1 MLASSVSPSPHPIHL
16 QVDVYSFGIIM
27 WELITREEPYGGQKG
42 VQIAY
47 AAAEQG
53 LRPEVPNFCPTDYAD
68 LMRQC
73 WADNPADRPTFAVIL
88 KKLFQMKKA
97 CDEDASKILGD
108 PLAPGATAAMTPAQ
122 AFYTQPLPKYVP
134 SNAGGAMIETRHGP
148 KGVMAPVK
156 GPADITKQN
165 TEANK
170 RRSDPS
176 VKPDVAAQ
184 TADAGR
190 GRRANSAE
198 DAKHAASP
206 RRQGGADKPT
216 SVPGT
221 VESPKPPAETH
232 ERQPGTSR
240 SQPVSARGEGQSQQV
255 ASSRTT
261 AAAAVQEHVD
271 RGLVKLGS
279 TRHMAEWDGDVGDS
293 DDDIVP
299 AGAPAKRKP
308 HPKVPALPTIQAE
321 GGGGSFIVA
330 VNAPEG
336 V

>member
-1 MLASSVSPSPHPIHL
+1 M
-16 QVDVYSFGIIM
+16 
-27 WELITREEPYGGQKG
+27 
-42 VQIAY
+42 QIAY

-73 WADNPADRPTFAVIL
+73 WADNPSDRPTFAVIL

-148 KGVMAPVK
+148 KGVMAPGK
-156 GPADITKQN
+156 GPADLTKQN

-176 VKPDVAAQ
+176 VKPDTTAQ
-184 TADAGR
+184 NGDGGR
-190 GRRANSAE
+190 GRRANSA
-198 DAKHAASP
+198 DDGQNALKKQA
-206 RRQGGADKPT
+206 GADNPT

-221 VESPKPPAETH
+221 VESPKRHGDTQDG
-232 ERQPGTSR
+232 QPGTGR
-240 SQPVSARGEGQSQQV
+240 SQPQTGRGEGTPQV
-255 ASSRTT
+255 ASSRTS
-261 AAAAVQEHVD
+261 AAAAVQEQVD
-271 RGLVKLGS
+271 KGLVKLGS

-293 DDDIVP
+293 DEDIAP
-299 AGAPAKRKP
+299 AGAPTKRKP
-308 HPKVPALPTIQAE
+308 HPKVPALGMKPMIQPE
-321 GGGGSFIVA
+321 GAGGSFIVA

-336 V
+336 L